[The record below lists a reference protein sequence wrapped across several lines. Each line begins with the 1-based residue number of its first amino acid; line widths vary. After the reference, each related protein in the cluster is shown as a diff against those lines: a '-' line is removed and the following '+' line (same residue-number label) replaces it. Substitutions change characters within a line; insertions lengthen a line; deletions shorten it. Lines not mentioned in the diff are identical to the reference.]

1 MKSTP
6 HKIHTYSLTQT
17 QMLFVISRINFSVH
31 KHILH
36 SLKWQMLRVYQSS
49 YRINILLASWVR
61 ILTQKKKEK
70 KTVFETNRFWS
81 GSNTRYHVTWQ
92 VFFSKPS
99 AVTLKE
105 REIQTLTVTA
115 FPLYD
120 FQLRVFWLHLWLS
133 SVASG
138 KVQDNQKSLGKKI
151 DP

>member
-1 MKSTP
+1 MKPTP

-36 SLKWQMLRVYQSS
+36 SLNWQMLRVYLSS
-49 YRINILLASWVR
+49 HRITILLVSCGR

-70 KTVFETNRFWS
+70 KTGFETNRFWS
-81 GSNTRYHVTWQ
+81 GSNTRQHVTWQ
-92 VFFSKPS
+92 VLSSGSS
-99 AVTLKE
+99 ALTLKD
-105 REIQTLTVTA
+105 REIQILILA
-115 FPLYD
+115 ASPLYD

-133 SVASG
+133 PLASG
-138 KVQDNQKSLGKKI
+138 KVQNNQKSPGKKI